1 MKPSFGLKVSVMR
14 FFWCCKCANI
24 YVNVIGSY
32 LRSPFLSVLGNAKI
46 TRGISKWRR
55 DSVLHIFKLI
65 DYAKITYSVICF
77 IAIYMVNLV
86 FRPRSVNIKPCQPV
100 CKEPISKK
108 FNSDVV
114 LFAVAKSSYV
124 TGSTNS
130 ETVPPSKNTCVW
142 VIVQI
147 FFENFLSK
155 VRLWVVHA
163 IALLRHMRGKWR
175 QGLEP
180 LSAANTLTYA

>member
-24 YVNVIGSY
+24 YVNVIGPY
-32 LRSPFLSVLGNAKI
+32 LRFPFLSVLRNTKI
-46 TRGISKWRR
+46 TGGISKWRR

-86 FRPRSVNIKPCQPV
+86 FRPRSVNIKPCKPV

-108 FNSDVV
+108 FNSSVV

-124 TGSTNS
+124 TGIEKS
-130 ETVPPSKNTCVW
+130 ETVPPSKNPCVW
-142 VIVQI
+142 VIAQM
-147 FFENFLSK
+147 FFENFLSE
-155 VRLWVVHA
+155 VRLGFVHA

-175 QGLEP
+175 RGLEP
-180 LSAANTLTYA
+180 LSAANTLTYI